1 MDLEEA
7 IKVITEYCRY
17 DSEDPN
23 FSPLLAVLE
32 TREELA
38 DDAGTIFLGEAS
50 AAFEMVLSAN
60 REDLVRALENVS

>member
-17 DSEDPN
+17 DYEDPN

-38 DDAGTIFLGEAS
+38 DDAGTINLGEAS

-60 REDLVRALENVS
+60 REDLVRALENVG